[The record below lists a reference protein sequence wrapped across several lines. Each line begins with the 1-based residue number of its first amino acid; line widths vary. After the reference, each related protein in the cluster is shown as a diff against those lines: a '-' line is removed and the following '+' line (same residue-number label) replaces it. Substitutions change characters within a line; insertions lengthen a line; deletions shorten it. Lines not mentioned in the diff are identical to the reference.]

1 MGPSDGLLGHLVEFR
16 IEAGEAY
23 GKRFSAVSTMLKI
36 KRRSVNENIAI
47 PRSFLADGV

>member
-36 KRRSVNENIAI
+36 KRSVNENIAI